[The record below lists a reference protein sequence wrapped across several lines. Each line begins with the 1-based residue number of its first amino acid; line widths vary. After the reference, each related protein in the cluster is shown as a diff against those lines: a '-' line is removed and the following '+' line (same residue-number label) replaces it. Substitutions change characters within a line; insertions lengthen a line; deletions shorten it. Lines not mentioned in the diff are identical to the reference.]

1 MYFEV
6 FKGKFA
12 SHATNGHI
20 AVAGSERFVNN
31 QDVAFFNAGITQR
44 VPGYPGVK
52 SAFGM
57 FNQVFIQVDTFA
69 GDGKPALTPSSA
81 KGRLSGA
88 PICTG

>member
-31 QDVAFFNAGITQR
+31 QDVAFFNACITQR

-57 FNQVFIQVDTFA
+57 FNQVFIQVDSFV
-69 GDGKPALTPSSA
+69 PEMENLPL
-81 KGRLSGA
+81 RLLRRKED
-88 PICTG
+88 